1 MSLLEKP
8 SIYNAQSVYNQGGGG
23 RIPDNIGVI
32 VLNNNSNAK
41 QTNINNTY
49 FEVGG
54 GTSVQGGVVPMLP
67 LIEGDSINDY
77 EFSINANCRLN
88 PGQGY
93 TSLIDRTF
101 SSESNAMSTPFIELN
116 YSNNKVGLR
125 VAGSFINEYDVSI
138 VNQDKIIKI
147 SYSRNDGYVKVY
159 IDDVLLV
166 SSYAPNLLN
175 GAKILPSF
183 GNKVTYASCPGALTK
198 LYWKHTY
205 IKVDNRIIW
214 GVG

>member
-1 MSLLEKP
+1 MIENKP
-8 SIYNAQSVYNQGGGG
+8 SIYNAPGVYNMGGGG
-23 RIPDNIGVI
+23 GIPDNIGVM

-54 GTSVQGGVVPMLP
+54 GTTTQGGIIPMLP

-77 EFSINANCRLN
+77 EFSINVNCTLN
-88 PGQGY
+88 PGQGD
-93 TSLIDRTF
+93 TSLIDRAF

-116 YSNNKVGLR
+116 YSATKVGLR
-125 VAGSFINEYDVSI
+125 VAGSFVNEYNVSI

-166 SSYAPNLLN
+166 SSYAPTLLN

-183 GNKVTYASCPGALTK
+183 GNKVTYAYSPGALTR
-198 LYWKHTY
+198 LYWEHTY